1 MVVALLLC
9 TSAVTPRPA
18 QKGERLFL
26 YAATENG
33 TQASAIDAHHPGTHD
48 MRAPH
53 QQSNRG
59 QQV

>member
-18 QKGERLFL
+18 QKASGFF

-33 TQASAIDAHHPGTHD
+33 TQASAIDAHHAGTHD

-53 QQSNRG
+53 QQSDRG